1 MGKQSGQFIG
11 APPQRGF
18 LEKLLGAVQGQ
29 DLLSGLNH
37 NIQQGHAD
45 ALAQQAYQQQMI
57 QNMNNADVFYGAT
70 GKRLSPNAPID
81 MEHLSSYVD
90 PIRQNNQNPNREA
103 YMNGD
108 GFHQNQFGTFDQ
120 GMAEKDLAQRA
131 AQANY
136 QEYLNQQARMFQ
148 NGQMGA
154 GGQPPQQPPQQP
166 GFITGN
172 PIGASLQNQM
182 MNPQQP
188 SQMVTGGTS
197 MQAQAPPTSNPFF
210 GGGVVGAADLNS
222 LFNKGV
228 DNTETRTTQAET
240 QRHNQ
245 ADEGND
251 AYRNQTGRMI
261 YEATKAGQ
269 GGYANSQPAPYQP
282 SEATRAYQAY
292 QDGLITRD
300 EYARTL
306 GAVPGGK
313 NSTEDPEIKQLQTN
327 ISNAVKVYGKNSDQA
342 KQALSEYQNRIA
354 GEAFKRLP
362 SPQINMSLPFLGQS
376 KQNLNNSSSGKYG
389 LKY

>member
-1 MGKQSGQFIG
+1 MPGQQNQFIG

-120 GMAEKDLAQRA
+120 GMAENDLKQRKA
-131 AQANY
+131 KADY
-136 QEYLNQQARMFQ
+136 LEYLMQQQRMFQ
-148 NGQMGA
+148 NGQVGA

-188 SQMVTGGTS
+188 SPMVTGGTS

-228 DNTETRTTQAET
+228 DNTETRMTQAET
-240 QRHNQ
+240 ERSHKAN
-245 ADEGND
+245 ERNT
-251 AYRNQTGRMI
+251 AYANQTARDI
-261 YEATKAGQ
+261 YQATVDNR
-269 GGYANSQPAPYQP
+269 GGYHKYPPAAGSGNPYTIPNAQQNYTQGQIDAIDK
-282 SEATRAYQAY
+282 E
-292 QDGLITRD
+292 LK
-300 EYARTL
+300 TL
-306 GAVPGGK
+306 GAVGEGGQVNTPAPNSPPGFLGLGGHTQSAK
-313 NSTEDPEIKQLQTN
+313 EQRIQQL
-327 ISNAVKVYGKNSDQA
+327 IDMRS
-342 KQALSEYQNRIA
+342 
-354 GEAFKRLP
+354 RLQ
-362 SPQINMSLPFLGQS
+362 SGILPFGGS
-376 KQNLNNSSSGKYG
+376 AKQNLNNSSSGKYG